1 MRPIAGLVL
10 ALLLLSSTRAS
21 ADAWG
26 GGPQPQAAAPSQ
38 GPPPGAP
45 PPAPYPYG
53 APYGAQPYGAPP
65 YGAQPYGAGP
75 YGVNPQSLYLYESEK
90 KTPAIAVLLSLL
102 VPGVGNLYADHLAG
116 AAITWA
122 LIIGGFFVVANGVH
136 STTQPDGFVTTQIN
150 SSEVTAGVLMLLSG
164 IIYSPI
170 DAYYASVD
178 YNHALAQRLRLP
190 TGLVLAPTTI
200 RTERG
205 VAWGPGL
212 SLRF

>member
-1 MRPIAGLVL
+1 MRPIAGVVL

-21 ADAWG
+21 ATAPPATWEG
-26 GGPQPQAAAPSQ
+26 GYAQPPAAAPPQ
-38 GPPPGAP
+38 GP

-53 APYGAQPYGAPP
+53 AQPYGAQP

-75 YGVNPQSLYLYESEK
+75 YINPQSLYLYENEK

-102 VPGVGNLYADHLAG
+102 VPGVGNLYADHIAG

-122 LIIGGFFVVANGVH
+122 LIIGGAVVAVNGVH
-136 STTQPDGFVTTQIN
+136 TTTDSSGFVTNTQYN
-150 SSEVTAGVLMLLSG
+150 SGEITLGVLMFVSG

-170 DAYYASVD
+170 DAYVSSVD
-178 YNHALAQRLRLP
+178 YNRALAQRLRLP
-190 TGLVLAPTTI
+190 TGFVLAPAPI